1 MMAFKGT
8 QGPDLVSLALNIMQM
23 KRDREFEDRRLSLEE
38 FKAQEAA
45 RTNAIQAQRDSIDFD
60 LSLKERQ
67 AALKEKGISLDTTQR
82 KNEMSM
88 GTTLDLVNDPKAAP
102 DQRYAAARQFDQ
114 FVQSQ
119 GKEFQRAPEV
129 VGANIGAGRG
139 LILQGERQDAA
150 VKETDAAR
158 DDRYAA
164 AADARAERY
173 RIAKEQRDAAAATL
187 QSQAEQ
193 NAVEAGK
200 WTGDNL
206 DKIRTAQE
214 SRLGFSADT
223 TKDWRRLESLKES
236 NPQDVFELIQ
246 RWQRRVDQGATVREG
261 DIAMIS
267 AVGASGASNFFASA
281 QSFFDKNKKFP
292 PGFGENLKRSLEGML
307 VNEDQKIVDLAD
319 EFDAYAEQNGWTES
333 QKNRASAYGK
343 QIRMARDRLAKR
355 SQPAAPRPR
364 RPISAS
370 RARALGLE

>member
-1 MMAFKGT
+1 MAFKGT

-45 RTNAIQAQRDSIDFD
+45 RTNAIQAQRDDAKFG
-60 LSLKERQ
+60 LEMKERE
-67 AALKEKGISLDTTQR
+67 AKLREAGVSLDSTLR
-82 KNEMSM
+82 DNEMKM
-88 GTTLDLVNDPKAAP
+88 GPTLDLVNDPKAAP

-119 GKEFQRAPEV
+119 GSQFQRPPEA

-139 LILQGERQDAA
+139 LMLQTERQADA

-158 DDRYAA
+158 ADRYAA
-164 AADARAERY
+164 QSDARAERY
-173 RIAKEQRDAAAATL
+173 RIAKERRDAEAADL

-200 WTGDNL
+200 WTGENL
-206 DKIRTAQE
+206 DKVRTSQE
-214 SRLGFSADT
+214 SKLAFSADT

-267 AVGASGASNFFASA
+267 SVGASGASQFAATA
-281 QSFFDKNKKFP
+281 QAFFDKNKKFP
-292 PGFGENLKRSLEGML
+292 PGFGAQLKQSLEGML
-307 VNEDQKIVDLAD
+307 TNEDQKIVDLKD
-319 EFDAYAEQNGWTES
+319 EFDTYAESNGWS
-333 QKNRASAYGK
+333 PAQKARASAYDR
-343 QIRMARDRLAKR
+343 QANLARERLAKR
-355 SQPAAPRPR
+355 AQPADTRPR
-364 RPISAS
+364 RPLSAS